1 MDAKQRQW
9 PVEGNYGGI
18 SFQTEEKGAIVVV
31 ETFKQRFHGEQ
42 SWDIW
47 KEVQVEKKDLFLKQF
62 SKSIRDSARWKCV
75 IQVMN
80 WFWAFVL
87 VTVEQNKS
95 YKHHFWLMSL
105 GSYLIDIF
113 SKCNLYRTT
122 HELGSYLASDAYVSY
137 DPWTWQ
143 LFN

>member
-1 MDAKQRQW
+1 MTRRRQLW
-9 PVEGNYGGI
+9 WHILSDRGKGSNCGGGD
-18 SFQTEEKGAIVVV
+18 FQTEIPWRTILGYLKQGGA
-31 ETFKQRFHGEQ
+31 G
-42 SWDIW
+42 W
-47 KEVQVEKKDLFLKQF
+47 KKKLFLKQF
-62 SKSIRDSARWKCV
+62 SKSIRYSARWKCV

-143 LFN
+143 LLN